1 MRHLRVLLIFILISS
16 CGGGGSGGS
25 PAVPFSLNLASGSIS
40 VNEDTTFT
48 GSISASANEIV
59 TLQYALVSTTEQG
72 ILTLGADASVTYIP
86 NENYFGQDSFTYTV
100 TAVEKNITKTGTA
113 NITINPV
120 NDAPTIGIY
129 SKENYSKNNLI
140 FDASPKFRINASDI
154 DNNNDELTYS
164 AKIGGVNIPIT
175 YQVDSSPTP
184 DGNGEITFDLSNLET
199 AGLMRAEIIVSD
211 GIDTASDYLETWFI
225 AKKRIVTI
233 AQDDDKSD
241 GFDACLLY
249 TSDAADD

>member
-1 MRHLRVLLIFILISS
+1 LISS

-72 ILTLGADASVTYIP
+72 ILTLNTDASVTYIP
-86 NENYFGQDSFTYTV
+86 NENYFGQDSFTYTA
-100 TAVEKNITKTGTA
+100 TAVEKNITKTGTV

-129 SKENYSKNNLI
+129 
-140 FDASPKFRINASDI
+140 
-154 DNNNDELTYS
+154 
-164 AKIGGVNIPIT
+164 
-175 YQVDSSPTP
+175 
-184 DGNGEITFDLSNLET
+184 
-199 AGLMRAEIIVSD
+199 
-211 GIDTASDYLETWFI
+211 
-225 AKKRIVTI
+225 
-233 AQDDDKSD
+233 
-241 GFDACLLY
+241 
-249 TSDAADD
+249 